1 MVRNMEPNTIQVST
15 YVTPE
20 DRQAIKQAAWLEDV
34 TVARWIRDAIRRKLK
49 GAENGKAS

>member
-1 MVRNMEPNTIQVST
+1 MEPNVVQVST

-34 TVARWIRDAIRRKLK
+34 TVARWIRDAIRLKLDK
-49 GAENGKAS
+49 GADNAKGQG